1 MAPISKDVET
11 LTATT
16 TPTAAPTSVAPQAQ
30 VPATRP
36 QPVPLEVPVSVNGAR
51 TIEGTDKREPFSES
65 TKTVLV
71 FANGAVI
78 RLASSVSPGQ
88 LLFVTNEKSKKEVV
102 CQVVKSKNYRT
113 VTGYVEL
120 EFTEPAVGFWGVR
133 IPVEAPVVPGA
144 PSKVPVAARPASP
157 VAAQK
162 PVAPK
167 VHSNSIAPAA
177 APSAPIAVKP
187 AVSTVPPV
195 IKPVFAPPAPP
206 AKVPVAAQP
215 AAYNPALEAKVPE
228 AAKPETRLPTIAEFL
243 EAAPPAVAPPS
254 TPQPPA
260 KHESLPAQLSQQV
273 SSLLGPDLALAS
285 EVKANIPVPHAH
297 QTVVTAPANSAGE
310 TTDELRQ
317 QAARLQE
324 QLSSLL
330 FRDEAK
336 EKPPVVV
343 ATPLEPLRELAS
355 APKPAPEVSSPAMPA
370 FDGPKPVIA
379 VPELKPVSTT
389 SNSKQF
395 NLKVE
400 EVKIPSWL
408 VPLARETES
417 ESQFASATATPENT
431 ALEGDA
437 RIVSPDSPST
447 GIAEKSDSAQ
457 TVVFGNQLL
466 GGAVSAEQA
475 IPGSGSKK
483 GVFFGLA
490 AAAALVIGGGLWY
503 GMQPG
508 NFLAGKAP
516 AAQIVPASNLP
527 QVSSASASSALTTP
541 TSVPAGSPTPATS
554 SSRPAPIQTTNV
566 PGADPSKISNPS
578 ATPVHPAP
586 AVQEQKK
593 PVLGDVHLATPSV
606 NRNGG
611 TASNEAAPSIDATD
625 AAAASDPLLGVATS
639 DRSQPAVPAPVGGD
653 VKPAQLLKSVPPVYP
668 SAARTQRVAGEVKL
682 DALIDVNGNVTST
695 KILSG
700 PPLLH
705 LAAVAAVKQ
714 WKYQP
719 AMLDGKPTSMHLTVT
734 VQFRLQ

>member
-1 MAPISKDVET
+1 MAPIAKDVET

-16 TPTAAPTSVAPQAQ
+16 TPTAAPTSAAPQAQ

-133 IPVEAPVVPGA
+133 IPAEAPVVPGA
-144 PSKVPVAARPASP
+144 SPKVPVAARPASP

-167 VHSNSIAPAA
+167 VQSNSIAPAA
-177 APSAPIAVKP
+177 APSAPIAAKP

-195 IKPVFAPPAPP
+195 IKPVIAPPAPP
-206 AKVPVAAQP
+206 AKLPVAAQP
-215 AAYNPALEAKVPE
+215 PAYNPALEAKVPE

-243 EAAPPAVAPPS
+243 EAAPSSVAPPS

-260 KHESLPAQLSQQV
+260 KQESLPAQVSQQV
-273 SSLLGPDLALAS
+273 SSLLGPDLALAP
-285 EVKANIPVPHAH
+285 EVKANIAVPPAH
-297 QTVVTAPANSAGE
+297 QTTVTAPAQSAGE

-330 FRDEAK
+330 FRDGAK
-336 EKPPVVV
+336 EQKPAVVV

-355 APKPAPEVSSPAMPA
+355 APKPAPEVSSPAIPA
-370 FDGPKPVIA
+370 FDEPKPVIA
-379 VPELKPVSTT
+379 VPELKPASTT
-389 SNSKQF
+389 PNSKQF

-408 VPLARETES
+408 APLARETES
-417 ESQFASATATPENT
+417 ESQFAPATATPENT
-431 ALEGDA
+431 GSEGDA

-475 IPGSGSKK
+475 IPGTGSKK

-503 GMQPG
+503 PMQPG
-508 NFLAGKAP
+508 NFRPEKR
-516 AAQIVPASNLP
+516 QQRNR
-527 QVSSASASSALTTP
+527 
-541 TSVPAGSPTPATS
+541 
-554 SSRPAPIQTTNV
+554 SR
-566 PGADPSKISNPS
+566 
-578 ATPVHPAP
+578 
-586 AVQEQKK
+586 
-593 PVLGDVHLATPSV
+593 
-606 NRNGG
+606 
-611 TASNEAAPSIDATD
+611 
-625 AAAASDPLLGVATS
+625 
-639 DRSQPAVPAPVGGD
+639 
-653 VKPAQLLKSVPPVYP
+653 LKSSGSQFGFSIPGPHHP
-668 SAARTQRVAGEVKL
+668 RLRASRFPDSCNIKLTPCANPDDERAREEPEQ
-682 DALIDVNGNVTST
+682 N
-695 KILSG
+695 
-700 PPLLH
+700 
-705 LAAVAAVKQ
+705 
-714 WKYQP
+714 
-719 AMLDGKPTSMHLTVT
+719 
-734 VQFRLQ
+734 F